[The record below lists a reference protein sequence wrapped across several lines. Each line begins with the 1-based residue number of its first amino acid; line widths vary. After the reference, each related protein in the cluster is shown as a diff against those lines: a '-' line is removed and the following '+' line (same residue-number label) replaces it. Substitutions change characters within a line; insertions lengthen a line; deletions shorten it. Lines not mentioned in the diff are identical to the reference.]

1 MARRHPA
8 LAVALAVCLFGLI
21 GTPPTAVFVGKLAVF
36 TAAVDGGFAW
46 LAVLAI
52 VNTVASVF
60 YYLRWLGPAFRR
72 ADPEPAVVTPAGRW
86 SAVTAYTCAG
96 LAVLLGVL
104 GGIVLPLL
112 VAPPLT

>member
-1 MARRHPA
+1 
-8 LAVALAVCLFGLI
+8 
-21 GTPPTAVFVGKLAVF
+21 VF
-36 TAAVDGGFAW
+36 TAAVDGGFGW

-60 YYLRWLGPAFRR
+60 YYLRWVAPTFRR
-72 ADPEPAVVTPAGRW
+72 ADPQPAVLRPAGTW
-86 SAVTAYTCAG
+86 TAAAAYACAG

-112 VAPPLT
+112 AVPPLT